1 MLRILA
7 DPSLCLACWKFWTVE
22 GPPTRLLVGLPEMGL
37 YLLIMVLALVVFWEL
52 ELTMELPTMLILW
65 WLIRVELAVECLF
78 MK

>member
-1 MLRILA
+1 
-7 DPSLCLACWKFWTVE
+7 
-22 GPPTRLLVGLPEMGL
+22 MGL